1 MKRNLYR
8 RMEQLE
14 ARLAPGGEPLIIDV
28 QFISAVD
35 KSVVGGFQARV
46 QQPGRAGKTSVIKQ
60 YR

>member
-14 ARLAPGGEPLIIDV
+14 TRLAPAGEPLIINV

-35 KSVVGGFQARV
+35 KSVVGGFDARV
-46 QQPGRAGKTSVIKQ
+46 QQPATAKLGVIKQ